1 MLGAVAAL
9 AGGCG
14 GGGDS
19 QPSPSPLAVAKA
31 PAESG
36 DLQTGAAGQALT
48 DPLRIIVT
56 RDGVPEAGATVTWS
70 TSDGS
75 LNPVSGTTDADG
87 FGSSTWTLGPD
98 AGTQTAQAAVAGATG
113 SPVTFSATATGSE
126 PPPPPLV
133 LAKAPSGSGDLQ
145 TGPAGEA
152 LPNDL
157 RIVVTR
163 GGAPQP
169 DAFVTWSTA
178 DGSLNPASGTTDA
191 DGFGSSTWTLGPDAG
206 TQTAQA
212 AVAGATGSP
221 VTFSATAT
229 GGGPPPP
236 PPPGTVAVAVGN
248 IFFRSNRNNT
258 SNPAVDTVAVNGTV
272 TWTWVNTGP
281 EPHSVQST
289 GGTSF
294 TSSDIQSGSGVEYQF
309 QFPAA
314 GTYTYNCAV
323 HGSSMTGRV
332 VVR

>member
-1 MLGAVAAL
+1 MWSRSWSRASVLGAVAAL

-36 DLQTGAAGQALT
+36 DLQTGAVGQALT

-113 SPVTFSATATGSE
+113 SP
-126 PPPPPLV
+126 L
-133 LAKAPSGSGDLQ
+133 
-145 TGPAGEA
+145 
-152 LPNDL
+152 
-157 RIVVTR
+157 
-163 GGAPQP
+163 
-169 DAFVTWSTA
+169 
-178 DGSLNPASGTTDA
+178 
-191 DGFGSSTWTLGPDAG
+191 
-206 TQTAQA
+206 
-212 AVAGATGSP
+212 
-221 VTFSATAT
+221 TFSATAT